1 MAVWIGQYPTTFSL
15 TRAGPAYE
23 GFRVPG
29 MPDDGW
35 ITAINVA
42 YDTWGHGSI
51 LGSFGL
57 HGDQGQVLYAS
68 PQVTFANTGST
79 PPSFNRA
86 TTKTH
91 FLSTPLRVTAG
102 QQIFAGVGHAEE
114 MAFIG
119 DTPNMTPGGS
129 NWYRFVANNSHMVP
143 TDIIPGTESY
153 NPQIQVQVLFEAQLV
168 PTKPAWISPTPAQNG
183 TTTDPSP
190 ELRFSI
196 PHADGDTT
204 KTVDIEL
211 TVLNTGNYWHYFY
224 PVTSFQNQNGYY
236 SVSPLTFGPGDQ
248 ISVRARHQ
256 DTWDDWSEW
265 SDNRVFTIRD
275 DAPGVGAWQNPT
287 PTEASLVTTSTPSIK
302 GTTPHPGPDAAYD
315 QTNGVQVQVVDA
327 DTNVVIQDFIIAPT
341 PSDQAA
347 DVFNHTL
354 AAIAQNTNAKIRFR
368 HHDRK
373 GTWSEWSDY
382 RTFTMSAGPDLPTI
396 AQPKGKVNY
405 RNQSE
410 YQQQGGSGDLYR
422 GSYNNISGT
431 IMHSVR
437 VQLWNGDGTALLNDS
452 GWVARTATAG
462 VWTLPQAS
470 FAGHPTALA
479 YGTAYKIRANVAES
493 NAGVRG
499 IESGWGP
506 FVDLQTNA
514 FPNRPS
520 ALSPDNGKPSATGQF
535 SASVEDPDGDIITAA
550 AMTIK
555 NVATNA
561 TISPAA
567 RAANIAYALGAEVT
581 QVGFSGRARAT
592 NAGRSA
598 GTTTISGLPAFST
611 SIPNEGNTVK
621 EIPTT
626 AIARSTA
633 YVVGDCRLRPGQ
645 TTADTWFMRCTTA
658 GTTSVTNPGYTS
670 PVDGGTVT
678 DGGAVFTYRVPITWQ
693 NAGPSSEWSMQ
704 VSGNS
709 LSKTFDTSLLTL
721 GTEYQWYC
729 RARDETGWGQT
740 SFTEPFVYASLP
752 EVTMLAPSASAR
764 TNLVRDPSAEYDNA
778 INEPAPY
785 WTVLS
790 ATTDNFIERSQD
802 DSLYGDLSWKA
813 TATATNDLTLQGE
826 IHTIDITRP
835 YLLQAE
841 FKKLSGTSNMRLRIR
856 CLQADG
862 TTFISN
868 VTPTSILSGGGVN
881 VGTTWTRYGGIIWPN
896 GSGNS
901 PAWPSPTSGSQ
912 LKVQIEVKPSDDA
925 VAVVFFDG
933 VSFEQLPTTVWTTG
947 QWAEVQ
953 KWFGYFDGDTPSH
966 TSRTQEYYW
975 QGTQGI
981 SASQG
986 DARLT
991 SPTGKAYFR
1000 FNHNANMQDRR
1011 LLVDHWS
1018 DAGNVYRQIHDSGF
1032 IALTATPG
1040 SIVSVDMPPAVIRND
1055 DRYRFRVQARDVL
1068 GISGE
1073 GAGTI
1078 SDTDYIG
1085 QPEVLISSITSDATK
1100 AEVSLEWQA
1109 TTLTDETFAGYEI
1122 ARARREDPAALYTVL
1137 YREMNR
1143 ASTRFTDPYPLSDVD
1158 YIYMVRTVQLIGVEE
1173 QQGRWGKAPM
1183 NVNYFPVSFVKDT
1196 EDPFNLYV
1204 AYETPLA
1211 SMPTPEEDAL
1221 SQMLIPWGQNKPT
1234 ILTRADMRLRSG
1246 SVTAN
1251 FYKDN
1256 AFVEEAMTRFMTMI
1270 EILERRQGI
1279 CLLLQ
1284 EPRKRRLFAS
1294 VIGPWREL
1302 FLGVDQRGIE
1312 FDYHE
1317 NGYEE
1322 DLRDREF
1329 LG

>member
-1 MAVWIGQYPTTFSL
+1 MAIWVGNYPTTFTI

-23 GFRVPG
+23 GFRVPS

-35 ITAINVA
+35 ISAINVA

-51 LGSFGL
+51 VGSFGL
-57 HGDQGQVLYAS
+57 HGDQGQILYGS
-68 PQVTFANTGST
+68 PQVTFADSGSN
-79 PPSFNRA
+79 PPGFNRA
-86 TTKTH
+86 ITKTH
-91 FLSTPLRVTAG
+91 YLTTPLRVSAG
-102 QQIFAGVGHAEE
+102 QTIFAGVGHAEE
-114 MAFIG
+114 MGFIG
-119 DTPNMTPGGS
+119 DTPNMASGGS

-143 TDIIPGTESY
+143 SDIIPGTDSY
-153 NPQIQVQVLFEAQLV
+153 NPQIQVQVLFSAQSI
-168 PTKPAWISPTPAQNG
+168 PSKPVWLSPTPTNNG
-183 TTTDPSP
+183 STTDPSP
-190 ELRFSI
+190 ELRFSL
-196 PHADGDTT
+196 PHQEAEDTS
-204 KTVDIEL
+204 KTTDIEL
-211 TVLNTGNYWHYFY
+211 TVLNSGAFWHWIS
-224 PVTSFQNQNGYY
+224 PATSFNNQQGYY
-236 SVSPLTFGPGDQ
+236 AISPLTFAPGDQ

-256 DTWDDWSEW
+256 DSWDDWSEW
-265 SDNRVFTIRD
+265 SDTRIFTIF
-275 DAPGVGAWQNPT
+275 DAPPGVGAWQSPT
-287 PTEASLVTTSTPSIK
+287 PVEGALVTSSTPTIK
-302 GTTPHPGPDAAYD
+302 GTTPHPGNDAAYD
-315 QTNGVQVQVVDA
+315 QTNGVQIQVVDA
-327 DTNVVIQDFIIAPT
+327 DTNVILQDFIIGPT

-373 GTWSEWSDY
+373 GTWSAWSAY

-396 AQPKGKVNY
+396 SRPKGKVNY
-405 RNQSE
+405 RNQTE
-410 YQQQGGSGDLYR
+410 YQAQGGTGDLYS

-437 VQLWNGDGTALLNDS
+437 IQLWNGDGTALLNDS

-479 YGTAYKIRANVAES
+479 YGTSYKIRANVAES

-506 FVDLQTNA
+506 FVDLKTNA

-555 NVATNA
+555 KVSDNA
-561 TISPAA
+561 TISPAL
-567 RAANIAYALGAEVT
+567 RVNNTAYALGNEVT
-581 QVGFSGRARAT
+581 QAGFTGRARAT
-592 NAGRSA
+592 NAGRSTSSFA
-598 GTTTISGLPAFST
+598 PTFS
-611 SIPNEGNTVK
+611 SAIPNEGNTTK

-626 AIARSTA
+626 AIVNSTTYAVGNERIRRSTTSGTQTLFYRCTA
-633 YVVGDCRLRPGQ
+633 ITTGIAAASEPAAFATATDGQ
-645 TTADTWFMRCTTA
+645 TI
-658 GTTSVTNPGYTS
+658 
-670 PVDGGTVT
+670 T
-678 DGGAVFTYRVPITWQ
+678 DGGVTWTVRTAITWQ
-693 NAGPSSEWSMQ
+693 NAGPSSEWSMD

-740 SFTEPFVYASLP
+740 SFTEPFVYASIP
-752 EVTMLAPSASAR
+752 EVTMLIPSASAR
-764 TNLVRDPSAEYDNA
+764 TNLVRDPSAEYENA
-778 INEPAPY
+778 VNEATPY
-785 WTVLS
+785 WTVLN
-790 ATTDNFIERSQD
+790 ATTDNYIERSQD

-813 TATATNDLTLQGE
+813 TTTASNDLTLQSE
-826 IHTIDITRP
+826 ILTIDPTRP
-835 YLLQAE
+835 YFLQAE
-841 FKKLSGTSNMRLRIR
+841 FKRFSGTANTRFRVR
-856 CLQADG
+856 VLQTNG

-868 VTPTSILSGGGVN
+868 LTPTSILAASGTN
-881 VGTTWTRYGGIIWPN
+881 VGTTWTRYGGIIWPQ

-901 PAWPSPTSGSQ
+901 PAWPA
-912 LKVQIEVKPSDDA
+912 LAAKIQIEILPSDDSA
-925 VAVVFFDG
+925 AVVFFDG
-933 VSFEQLPTTVWTTG
+933 ISFEQLPTTVWTSP
-947 QWAEVQ
+947 QWTEVQ
-953 KWFGYFDGDTPSH
+953 KWFGYFDGDTASH

-975 QGTQGI
+975 QGIQGV

-991 SPTGKAYFR
+991 SPTGEAYFR
-1000 FNHNANMQDRR
+1000 FDHNANMQDRR

-1018 DAGNVYRQIHDSGF
+1018 DAANLWRQIYDSGF
-1032 IALTATPG
+1032 IALTVTPG
-1040 SIVSVDMPPAVIRND
+1040 SIASIDMPPAVIRND
-1055 DRYRFRVQARDVL
+1055 DRYRFRVQARDGL

-1078 SDTDYIG
+1078 ADTDYIG

-1100 AEVSLEWQA
+1100 AEVTLEWAA
-1109 TTLTDETFAGYEI
+1109 TSLTDATFAGYEI
-1122 ARARREDPAALYTVL
+1122 ARARREDPAAVYTVL

-1204 AYETPLA
+1204 AYETPIE
-1211 SMPTPEEDAL
+1211 SMLTPEEDAI
-1221 SQMLIPWGQNKPT
+1221 SQMLIPWGQTRPT

-1256 AFVEEAMTRFMTMI
+1256 LLVEDAMVRFMRLIT
-1270 EILERRQGI
+1270 ILERRKGL

-1294 VIGPWREL
+1294 VIGPWREN
-1302 FLGVDQRGIE
+1302 FLGVEQRGIE

-1317 NGYEE
+1317 NGYDE
-1322 DLRDREF
+1322 DLRDREYQS
-1329 LG
+1329 